1 MNIQKKIKQLKTS
14 GVKLTDI
21 ANATGYSAGYVSKV
35 YREHIDPAPKFRS
48 AFKIFLLDK
57 ERPKSAVHSLA
68 YVTPELRKLVYAVED
83 KINEL
88 DNVINQTKSRIDE
101 IQAII
106 GK

>member
-21 ANATGYSAGYVSKV
+21 ANATGYSTGYVSKV
-35 YREHIDPAPKFRS
+35 YREHIDPAPKFRL
-48 AFKIFLLDK
+48 AFKGFLSGEEK
-57 ERPKSAVHSLA
+57 PKPSLSPIEQEN
-68 YVTPELRKLVYAVED
+68 VELRTLVAELQNKL
-83 KINEL
+83 
-88 DNVINQTKSRIDE
+88 DE